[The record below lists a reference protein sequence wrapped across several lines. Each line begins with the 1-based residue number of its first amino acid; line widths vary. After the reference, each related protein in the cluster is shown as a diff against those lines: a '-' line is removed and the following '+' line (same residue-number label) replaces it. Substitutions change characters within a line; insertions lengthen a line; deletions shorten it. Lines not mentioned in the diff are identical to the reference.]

1 MYARVLNNKFIS
13 SCLFY
18 SILRAY
24 FMIGTIGENYIDCRL
39 DRGSILI
46 KGAGIRYVRISRLS
60 PTSLFVTSQIIDV
73 YIAHCGNSTSP
84 CHKEIESRG

>member
-1 MYARVLNNKFIS
+1 MYARELNKFIS
-13 SCLFY
+13 SRLFC
-18 SILRAY
+18 IAY
-24 FMIGTIGENYIDCRL
+24 FMIGTIGENYIDNYRL

-46 KGAGIRYVRISRLS
+46 KGTGTRCVRISRLS

-73 YIAHCGNSTSP
+73 YTTYCGNSTSP